1 MHMTRCL
8 NGALAQIGRGVSTC
22 EVAKLVDEGKLK
34 PLIHEQRFTFDEI
47 NNNFLQKIYSIF
59 SNTIPRQRHILA
71 P

>member
-8 NGALAQIGRGVSTC
+8 NGALAQIERSVSTC

-59 SNTIPRQRHILA
+59 SNTISQPRLILA
-71 P
+71 I